1 MKAYNLGRQEFGD
14 PQNTGKLP
22 TRQEALELLG
32 QWVPNPKLRL
42 HMAQVGALMKAWAEK
57 QGLSDQE
64 ILLWELTGLLHDAD
78 WERWPQEHCRKIVE
92 YLEEMQYDPRLIR
105 GIAFHGPRHFG
116 VEPRSDLEKMVYAFD
131 ELSGFIHAVS
141 LVRPEGYT
149 GMKAKSVKK
158 KLKDKSFAAQVNRE
172 DITDAL
178 ERLGMSID
186 ELLGFMIPLQAQ
198 VTL

>member
-78 WERWPQEHCRKIVE
+78 WERWPQEHCRRIVE
-92 YLEEMQYDPRLIR
+92 YLEEKEYDPRLIR
-105 GIAFHGPRHFG
+105 GIASHGPRHFG
-116 VEPRSDLEKMVYAFD
+116 VEPQSDLEKMVYAFD

-172 DITDAL
+172 DIADAL
-178 ERLGMSID
+178 ERLGISID